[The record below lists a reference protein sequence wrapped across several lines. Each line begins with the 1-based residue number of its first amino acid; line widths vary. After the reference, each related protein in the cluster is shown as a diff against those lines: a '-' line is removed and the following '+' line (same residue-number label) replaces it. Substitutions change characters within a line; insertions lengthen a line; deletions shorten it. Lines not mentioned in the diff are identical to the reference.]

1 MDVLEKIAALTVSGV
16 LCQVT
21 LSLIQVSREG
31 TAETSDVENIGEWR
45 RILVPQD
52 STQIGS
58 VVGSFVEVVGTR

>member
-31 TAETSDVENIGEWR
+31 SAESSDMENVGECR

-58 VVGSFVEVVGTR
+58 VNGSFVKVVGTR